1 MNTINTEKIKKD
13 FQIFKNQPDL
23 VYLDSGATSFTPD
36 TVIKSMDK
44 YYYEYRANT
53 SRGVYELSEKATQ
66 KYEEVRQKVKNFIN
80 ANDENEIVFTSGTT
94 ASINLVAFGLKDTL
108 KHDDE
113 ILITA
118 SEHHANLIPWQR
130 LVSDGN
136 LKVLNVSSAGEI
148 DLDEFK
154 SKISKKTKVL
164 AISHVSNVLGTI
176 YPVKKLIKIAKKINP
191 QIITLVD
198 GAQSVPHIKTD
209 VLDLDCDFLAF
220 SAHKMCGPTGV
231 GVLYGKKHKLEKLIP
246 IFTGGDMIEEVTF
259 KKSTF
264 TQIPHRLEAGSANIS
279 GVIGLGSAI
288 DYTESIG
295 IENIRNHET
304 KLLAYTIDKLKE
316 TFGDEIEIF
325 GPIDT
330 KNRSGVISFKFKSY
344 HPHDI
349 ASILDSYSNV
359 CVRAGNHCAMPLHN
373 EVLRVL
379 ATTRA
384 SFYFYNTQK
393 DANTLV
399 DGLKKIEQILK

>member
-13 FQIFKNQPDL
+13 FQIFKNKPNL

-36 TVIKSMDK
+36 IVVKSMDE
-44 YYYEYRANT
+44 YYYKCRANT

-66 KYEEVRQKVKNFIN
+66 KYEKVRRKVKNFIN
-80 ANDENEIVFTSGTT
+80 ANDESEIVFTSGTT

-130 LVSDGN
+130 LVNNEN
-136 LKVLNVSSAGEI
+136 LKVLNISSTGEI

-154 SKISKKTKVL
+154 NKISKKTKVL
-164 AISHVSNVLGTI
+164 AIAHVSNVLGTI
-176 YPVKKLIKIAKKINP
+176 YPIKELIKIAKKNNP
-191 QIITLVD
+191 QIITVID

-209 VLDLDCDFLAF
+209 VLDLDCDFLTF

-231 GVLYGKKHKLEKLIP
+231 GVLYGKKTKLDKLTP
-246 IFTGGDMIEEVTF
+246 LFTGGDMIEEVTF
-259 KKSTF
+259 KNSIF
-264 TQIPHRLEAGSANIS
+264 TEIPHRLEAGSANIS

-288 DYTESIG
+288 DYIENIG
-295 IENIRNHET
+295 IENIRNHEI
-304 KLLAYTIDKLKE
+304 KLLEYATNKLKE

-330 KNRSGVISFKFKSY
+330 KKRSGVISFKFKSY

-349 ASILDSYSNV
+349 ASILDSYSNI

-373 EVLRVL
+373 EVLHVL

-384 SFYFYNTQK
+384 SFYFYNTKK
-393 DANTLV
+393 DIDIFV
-399 DGLKKIEQILK
+399 KGLKKVEQILK

>member
-1 MNTINTEKIKKD
+1 MNTINIEKIKKD

-36 TVIKSMDK
+36 TVVKSMDK
-44 YYYEYRANT
+44 YYYECKANT

-66 KYEEVRQKVKNFIN
+66 KYEKVRQKVKNFIN

-108 KHDDE
+108 GRDDE

-176 YPVKKLIKIAKKINP
+176 YPVKKLMKIAKKINP

-231 GVLYGKKHKLEKLIP
+231 GVLYGKKHQLEKLIP

-288 DYTESIG
+288 DYIESIG
-295 IENIRNHET
+295 TENIRNHET

-393 DANTLV
+393 DADTLV